1 MFLLAVT
8 VSGNFERFQ
17 YLNLKQIC
25 WETKALFKKLEYRFL
40 FKGKKIGNASLQY
53 KYAMSEANVKTN
65 RIVST
70 TWSYH

>member
-40 FKGKKIGNASLQY
+40 FKGKKIGNASLPY
-53 KYAMSEANVKTN
+53 KYAMS
-65 RIVST
+65 
-70 TWSYH
+70 